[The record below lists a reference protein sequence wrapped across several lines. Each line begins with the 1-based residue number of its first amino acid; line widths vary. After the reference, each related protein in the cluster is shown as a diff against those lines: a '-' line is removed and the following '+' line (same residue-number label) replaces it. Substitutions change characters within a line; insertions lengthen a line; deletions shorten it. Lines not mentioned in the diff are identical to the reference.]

1 MEKYIFGI
9 DIGGTTVKIGLFNLK
24 GVLLKKW
31 DLVTN
36 KENLGEHIL
45 NDIYKSI
52 ISQIPNLK
60 EVKGYGF
67 GVPGPVVD
75 SKIIKCVNLGW
86 KNYDLK
92 SIFSKLVNN
101 NNIVIENDAN
111 AAALGETLHGAA
123 IGFNHSAMITL
134 GTGVG
139 GGVIINGKIVDGAH
153 GSAGEIG
160 HLRVI
165 KENGK
170 LCNCGNYG
178 CLETVAGSAGI
189 KNLYIDLEKNSN
201 IPSLLKGKEHLSA
214 KMVIDA
220 AKKGD
225 LLAEEV
231 VEKFT
236 YHIGYACSV
245 LSVIT
250 NPDIIIIGGGISKAG
265 IYLLN
270 KIDHYFRK
278 MMFEP
283 VKKTKIVLAKL
294 GNDAGIYGAASLVKN
309 NR

>member
-1 MEKYIFGI
+1 
-9 DIGGTTVKIGLFNLK
+9 
-24 GVLLKKW
+24 
-31 DLVTN
+31 
-36 KENLGEHIL
+36 
-45 NDIYKSI
+45 
-52 ISQIPNLK
+52 
-60 EVKGYGF
+60 
-67 GVPGPVVD
+67 
-75 SKIIKCVNLGW
+75 
-86 KNYDLK
+86 
-92 SIFSKLVNN
+92 
-101 NNIVIENDAN
+101 
-111 AAALGETLHGAA
+111 
-123 IGFNHSAMITL
+123 
-134 GTGVG
+134 
-139 GGVIINGKIVDGAH
+139 
-153 GSAGEIG
+153 
-160 HLRVI
+160 
-165 KENGK
+165 
-170 LCNCGNYG
+170 
-178 CLETVAGSAGI
+178 
-189 KNLYIDLEKNSN
+189 
-201 IPSLLKGKEHLSA
+201 
-214 KMVIDA
+214 MVIDA